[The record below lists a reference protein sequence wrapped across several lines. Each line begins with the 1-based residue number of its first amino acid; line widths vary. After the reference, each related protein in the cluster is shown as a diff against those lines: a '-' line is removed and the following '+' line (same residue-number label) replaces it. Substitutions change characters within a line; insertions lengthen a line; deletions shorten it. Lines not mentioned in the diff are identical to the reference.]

1 MSLMGHIGHLRRRRV
16 IAGDILVLATLLAVM
31 GEGSAFALDEV
42 AYGVAKEP
50 WTEGMGNHRAI
61 VRVEQKADTVLVRI
75 PWRRR
80 DRDPERKQ
88 ILGMDATTGQRI
100 TNIARLHF
108 DRFEGALV
116 FQPQTAPGDYF
127 VYYLPFV
134 PELNWG
140 SYNHDYLPPLE
151 TAASD
156 WKARL
161 PADTEGLPRAAMVRL
176 ETRTEFDSFY
186 PMEVVAT
193 PEETQAM
200 LARSAAESAY
210 LLFPE
215 DRRFPIRMTDE

>member
-61 VRVEQKADTVLVRI
+61 VRVEQKTDAVLARI

-88 ILGMDATTGQRI
+88 IIVVDAASGLRI
-100 TNIARLHF
+100 TNVARLHL
-108 DRFEGALV
+108 DRFEGVLA

-134 PELNWG
+134 PEPNWG
-140 SYNHDYLPPLE
+140 SYNHDYLPPQE

-161 PADTEGLPRAAMVRL
+161 PADTEGLPRASVVRL
-176 ETRTEFDSFY
+176 EARTEFDSSY

-193 PEETQAM
+193 PEETQAKIGR
-200 LARSAAESAY
+200 AHV
-210 LLFPE
+210 
-215 DRRFPIRMTDE
+215 